1 MLADGTIL
9 CPQCGTDA
17 VVPASEVR
25 NEGELQAWQHMS
37 FPDTR
42 DDEGGENESPW
53 LNPFLSR
60 RGDSGSNRQHYPDGD
75 SEPNEAGALLDKDS
89 STRSCYRG
97 PLVWGHTA
105 ACKGGL
111 CLHRTCH
118 EAPAP
123 ARRAPP
129 RKPHGQPPPPRRQR
143 RQRQT
148 PARHHRG
155 GAPAPGQ
162 VAARGVARVAR
173 AARQVHH
180 VAAPA
185 GVVPRAV
192 DERCP
197 VVRRG
202 AAHAPMVHEAVVAR
216 PARQSVD

>member
-1 MLADGTIL
+1 MERARELHPGRARHLSLHNLQAVVQDDEGARCFACLARPVITRRSAVLADGTIL

-42 DDEGGENESPW
+42 DDEGGQNEIPR

-148 PARHHRG
+148 PARHHRR
-155 GAPAPGQ
+155 GAAAPGQ
-162 VAARGVARVAR
+162 AAGRTG
-173 AARQVHH
+173 
-180 VAAPA
+180 AP
-185 GVVPRAV
+185 
-192 DERCP
+192 C
-197 VVRRG
+197 
-202 AAHAPMVHEAVVAR
+202 
-216 PARQSVD
+216 